1 MIPVDPDKL
10 KDIAHQVR
18 RQRRNLEFLPFD
30 KKIAAQIPGEAAAA
44 EAERVKI
51 REKYAQ
57 AQLEIDAANDWEA
70 MRVVVEKY
78 GL

>member
-1 MIPVDPDKL
+1 MIPVDINKL

-18 RQRRNLEFLPFD
+18 RNSRRVEFFPFD
-30 KKIAAQIPGEAAAA
+30 QKIAAQIPGEADAA

-51 REKYAQ
+51 RAKYAQ
-57 AQLEIDAANDWEA
+57 AQIEIDAATDWET
-70 MRVVVEKY
+70 MRVVLEKY